1 MKKATVS
8 VQFDQEKLKALQFYT
23 GKLGSTLDRELDAFL
38 EKLYKKNV
46 PVQTREYIES
56 MADQEEAP
64 RPRPNRPAGQPTGDG
79 PAGRTEVG

>member
-8 VQFDQEKLKALQFYT
+8 VQFDQERLKALQFYT
-23 GKLGSTLDRELDAFL
+23 GKQGSTLDKELDAFL

-46 PVQTREYIES
+46 PAQTREYIES

-64 RPRPNRPAGQPTGDG
+64 RPRPNRPASQPTGG
-79 PAGRTEVG
+79 GRTEVG

>member
-1 MKKATVS
+1 MKKATVT

-23 GKLGSTLDRELDAFL
+23 GKLGSTLDKELDVFM

-56 MADQEEAP
+56 MAEPEEPP
-64 RPRPNRPAGQPTGDG
+64 RPRPASRAAVPGQPG
-79 PAGRTEVG
+79 E